1 MLVSKFF
8 YQSLGDDILSDKS
21 KNELPKHYKNI
32 GVRFEEYGKVLGELG
47 RTVREI
53 GPIDE
58 KTSQLIQLA
67 ASAAIRSEGAV
78 HSHGKRALQQGASA
92 DEVYQTL
99 LLLTSTIGFPNVA
112 AAISWI
118 DDLFED

>member
-1 MLVSKFF
+1 MIRIFF
-8 YQSLGDDILSDKS
+8 INPGDDNLSEKPDK
-21 KNELPKHYKNI
+21 ELPKHYMSIRK
-32 GVRFEEYGKVLGELG
+32 RFEEYGSVLSDLG
-47 RTVREI
+47 RTVRET

-58 KTSQLIQLA
+58 KNSQLIQLA

-78 HSHGKRALQQGASA
+78 HSHGKQALESGASA

-112 AAISWI
+112 AAISWV
-118 DDLFED
+118 DDLFEE

>member
-1 MLVSKFF
+1 M
-8 YQSLGDDILSDKS
+8 INMPNEKS
-21 KNELPKHYKNI
+21 VAELPKHYVSI
-32 GVRFEEYGKVLGELG
+32 GKRYKEYGDVLGDLG
-47 RTVREI
+47 RVVKES
-53 GPIDE
+53 GPIDD

-78 HSHGKRALQQGASA
+78 HSHGRQALERGASSE
-92 DEVYQTL
+92 EVYQSL